1 MNAINAPNIPLVTEF
16 ILLMDATN
24 TVTQNNIVNKL
35 P

>member
-1 MNAINAPNIPLVTEF
+1 MKASNPPNIPLVIEF
-16 ILLMDATN
+16 ILLIDATI